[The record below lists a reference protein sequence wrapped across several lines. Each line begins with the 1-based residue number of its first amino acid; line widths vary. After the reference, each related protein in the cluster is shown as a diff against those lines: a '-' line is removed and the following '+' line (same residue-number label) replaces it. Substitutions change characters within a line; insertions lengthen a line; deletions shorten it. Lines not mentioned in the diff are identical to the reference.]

1 MRSRLNELLPL
12 AEQNDGLVTA
22 NQARAIG
29 ILDSVLSRLTQREK
43 LERVARG
50 VYRIPHYP
58 ANRLSQYREALLWAR
73 ASHGPE
79 NIALSHETA
88 LAVYGI
94 SDMNP
99 SQVHITVPKGAR
111 LRRQRPKWI
120 VIHRGDLPP
129 TDVTTHEGLPVTT
142 VAKSVLHVA
151 NETGRFGLARQAIK
165 DARKEGYISAAEAKQ
180 LTRQLNEHHGGD
192 GRTQGAKEHPT
203 A

>member
-1 MRSRLNELLPL
+1 MGAREPWTRKYRS
-12 AEQNDGLVTA
+12 
-22 NQARAIG
+22 
-29 ILDSVLSRLTQREK
+29 
-43 LERVARG
+43 
-50 VYRIPHYP
+50 
-58 ANRLSQYREALLWAR
+58 
-73 ASHGPE
+73 
-79 NIALSHETA
+79 LSHETA

-151 NETGRFGLARQAIK
+151 NETGRLGLARQAIK
-165 DARKEGYISAAEAKQ
+165 DARKEGHISAAEAKRR
-180 LTRQLNEHHGGD
+180 TRQLNEHHGGD